1 MLLSRFPEAFSCRKR
16 TSLASTY
23 KSAADTSTAA
33 RTIFLRSLRTIGFA
47 RSFGLPEESPLPLV
61 RHETLAAYFD
71 YLMAHLS
78 LPFEA
83 LYCQQGGEMR
93 QLIYYVH
100 VTELVDPRRS
110 RNHSLH
116 GLLCKAKN
124 HKDFLELPLAE
135 FGVQEDSPNCQLID
149 DYAYWFVNCR

>member
-1 MLLSRFPEAFSCRKR
+1 MPETNESRLDVQVGGQHVGGRPYHFPPPSQDDRIRKV
-16 TSLASTY
+16 
-23 KSAADTSTAA
+23 
-33 RTIFLRSLRTIGFA
+33 
-47 RSFGLPEESPLPLV
+47 FGLSEESPLPLV
-61 RHETLAAYFD
+61 RQETLAVYHDHLA
-71 YLMAHLS
+71 ANLS
-78 LPFEA
+78 LPFDA
-83 LYCQQGGEMR
+83 LYCQNSGEIR

-124 HKDFLELPLAE
+124 HKEMLELPLAE
-135 FGVQEDSPNCQLID
+135 FGVREDNPNCQLID

>member
-1 MLLSRFPEAFSCRKR
+1 MPETNESRLDVRVGGQHLHGRPYHFPSLNQDDRIRK
-16 TSLASTY
+16 
-23 KSAADTSTAA
+23 
-33 RTIFLRSLRTIGFA
+33 I
-47 RSFGLPEESPLPLV
+47 FGLPEESPLPLV

-71 YLMAHLS
+71 YLMAQLS

-83 LYCQQGGEMR
+83 LFCQNGGEMR
-93 QLIYYVH
+93 QLVYYVH

-124 HKDFLELPLAE
+124 HKDLLELPLAE
-135 FGVQEDSPNCQLID
+135 FGVREDNPNCQLID